1 MKKML
6 KAVGIILLFIIA
18 LIIMLFIMVLNKK
31 AVPKD
36 YMEKVTTGGDIET
49 KYIKN
54 GTYEVSYIEMGAMQ
68 NFKKY
73 EIYYPL
79 NIENENKKYPA
90 VIFSNGTGV
99 KGSSYPALLEH
110 LSSWGFI
117 VIATEEEYSW
127 NGLSSN
133 LCLKTLQKINNNKD
147 IDGWEVNPF
156 YNKVDFNN
164 IGVSGHSQG
173 GAGVINAITNTT
185 YSNMYKTA
193 FIESPTNKELEE
205 ALDWNYDARKINIPV
220 LLTSSTGDAD
230 INLVVNLEQ
239 LKSIYDDIPET
250 VNKVMLRRN
259 NADHGDMLYFV
270 DGYMTAWFMWQLQ
283 NDEEAAKAFVGDNA
297 EILNNTLY
305 QDIDK
310 NI

>member
-1 MKKML
+1 M
-6 KAVGIILLFIIA
+6 
-18 LIIMLFIMVLNKK
+18 
-31 AVPKD
+31 
-36 YMEKVTTGGDIET
+36 
-49 KYIKN
+49 
-54 GTYEVSYIEMGAMQ
+54 
-68 NFKKY
+68 
-73 EIYYPL
+73 
-79 NIENENKKYPA
+79 
-90 VIFSNGTGV
+90 
-99 KGSSYPALLEH
+99 
-110 LSSWGFI
+110 
-117 VIATEEEYSW
+117 ATEEEYSW

-147 IDGWEVNPF
+147 IDGWEVHPF
-156 YNKVDFNN
+156 YNKIDFNN

-173 GAGVINAITNTT
+173 GVGVINAITNAA

-193 FIESPTNKELEE
+193 FIASPTNRELAK
-205 ALDWNYDARKINIPV
+205 ALDWDYDATKINIPV

-239 LKSIYDDIPET
+239 MKSIYDDIPET

-259 NADHGDMLYFV
+259 NANHGDMLYFA

-283 NDEEAAKAFVGDNA
+283 NDEEASKAFIGNNA

-305 QDIDK
+305 QDIEK